1 MSRAHGAQELP
12 FAENK
17 LENMQQILNKIRSGH
32 WVVMGIL
39 NVTPDSFS
47 DGGQFN
53 QLENAVKHA
62 LQMQKQGAEVIDI
75 GGESTRPGAIRVS
88 LDEELQRVIPVIEKI
103 RELSDVVIS
112 IDTSKPEVMRA
123 AIKAGAGMVN
133 DVNALQAKGALEIC
147 ANYQVP
153 VCLMHKQGDPQTMQE
168 NPQYVD
174 IVDEIRQYLT
184 VRASSCVK
192 AGIYSE
198 NIIIDP
204 GFGFGKTLENN
215 LYLLKEMQQ
224 FCTLDYPVLVGLSRK
239 SMFGMLLDRDVEQRL
254 VASTSAAMIAYQ
266 KGARFFRV
274 HDVAETCD
282 ALKLCEA
289 IT

>member
-1 MSRAHGAQELP
+1 
-12 FAENK
+12 
-17 LENMQQILNKIRSGH
+17 
-32 WVVMGIL
+32 MGIL

-53 QLENAVKHA
+53 QLENAVQHA
-62 LQMQKQGAEVIDI
+62 VQMQKQGAEVIDI
-75 GGESTRPGAIRVS
+75 GGESTRPGAKRVS

-103 RELSDVVIS
+103 REFSDVVIS

-153 VCLMHKQGDPQTMQE
+153 VCLMHKQGNPQSMQD

-174 IVDEIRQYLT
+174 IVDEIRQYLMA
-184 VRASSCVK
+184 RASSCVK
-192 AGIYSE
+192 AGIHSD

-215 LYLLKEMQQ
+215 LSLLKEMQQ

>member
-1 MSRAHGAQELP
+1 
-12 FAENK
+12 
-17 LENMQQILNKIRSGH
+17 
-32 WVVMGIL
+32 MGIL

-75 GGESTRPGAIRVS
+75 GGESTRPGAKRVS
-88 LDEELQRVIPVIEKI
+88 LDEELRRVIPVIEKI
-103 RELSDVVIS
+103 REFSDVVIS
-112 IDTSKPEVMRA
+112 VDTSKPEVMQA

-153 VCLMHKQGDPQTMQE
+153 VCLMHKQGNPQTMQE

-174 IVDEIRQYLT
+174 IVDEIRQYLMA
-184 VRASSCVK
+184 RASSCVK
-192 AGIYSE
+192 AGIDSE
-198 NIIIDP
+198 NILIDP

-215 LYLLKEMQQ
+215 LSLLKEMQQ
-224 FCTLDYPVLVGLSRK
+224 FCTLGYPVLVGLSRK

>member
-1 MSRAHGAQELP
+1 
-12 FAENK
+12 
-17 LENMQQILNKIRSGH
+17 
-32 WVVMGIL
+32 MGIL

-53 QLENAVKHA
+53 QLESAVKHA

-75 GGESTRPGAIRVS
+75 GGESTRPGAKRVS
-88 LDEELQRVIPVIEKI
+88 LAEELQRVIPVIEKI
-103 RELSDVVIS
+103 RKLSDVAIS

-123 AIKAGAGMVN
+123 AIKAGADMVN
-133 DVNALQAKGALEIC
+133 DVNALQAEGALETC
-147 ANYQVP
+147 ANYQVA

-174 IVDEIRQYLT
+174 IIDEIRQYLMA
-184 VRASSCVK
+184 RASCCVK

-215 LYLLKEMQQ
+215 LSLLKELQQ

-254 VASTSAAMIAYQ
+254 VASTSAAVIAYQ

-282 ALKLCEA
+282 ALKLCA
-289 IT
+289 ATT

>member
-1 MSRAHGAQELP
+1 
-12 FAENK
+12 
-17 LENMQQILNKIRSGH
+17 
-32 WVVMGIL
+32 MGIL

-75 GGESTRPGAIRVS
+75 GGESTRPGAKRVS
-88 LDEELQRVIPVIEKI
+88 LDEELRRVIPVIEKI
-103 RELSDVVIS
+103 REFSDVVIS
-112 IDTSKPEVMRA
+112 VDTSKPEVMQA

-153 VCLMHKQGDPQTMQE
+153 VCLMHKQGHPQTMQE

-174 IVDEIRQYLT
+174 IVDEIRQYLMA
-184 VRASSCVK
+184 RASSCVK
-192 AGIYSE
+192 AGIDSE
-198 NIIIDP
+198 NILIDP

-215 LYLLKEMQQ
+215 LSLLKEMQQ
-224 FCTLDYPVLVGLSRK
+224 FCTLGYPVLVGLSRK

>member
-1 MSRAHGAQELP
+1 
-12 FAENK
+12 
-17 LENMQQILNKIRSGH
+17 
-32 WVVMGIL
+32 MGIL

-53 QLENAVKHA
+53 QLESAVKHA

-75 GGESTRPGAIRVS
+75 GGESTRPGAKRVS

-103 RELSDVVIS
+103 RELSDVAIS

-123 AIKAGAGMVN
+123 AIKAGADMVN
-133 DVNALQAKGALEIC
+133 DVNALQAEGALEIC
-147 ANYQVP
+147 ANYQVA

-174 IVDEIRQYLT
+174 IIDEIRQYLMA
-184 VRASSCVK
+184 RASCCVK

-215 LYLLKEMQQ
+215 LSLLKELQQ

-254 VASTSAAMIAYQ
+254 VASTSAAVIAYQ

-289 IT
+289 TT

>member
-1 MSRAHGAQELP
+1 
-12 FAENK
+12 
-17 LENMQQILNKIRSGH
+17 MQQVLNKIRSGH

-112 IDTSKPEVMRA
+112 IDTSKPEVMQA

-133 DVNALQAKGALEIC
+133 DVNALQAEGALEIC

-239 SMFGMLLDRDVEQRL
+239 SMFGMLLDRDIEQRL
-254 VASTSAAMIAYQ
+254 VASASAAMIAYQ